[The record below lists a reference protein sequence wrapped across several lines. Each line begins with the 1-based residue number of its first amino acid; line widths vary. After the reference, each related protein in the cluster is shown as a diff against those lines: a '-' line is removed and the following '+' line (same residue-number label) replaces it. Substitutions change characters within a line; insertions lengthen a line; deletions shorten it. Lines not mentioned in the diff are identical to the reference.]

1 VFNKEGLFYR
11 NNFSDDRI
19 VPEIKPRYQ
28 TVDTG
33 IALDINYKKTD
44 TFLDS
49 LVNGITKGSGKLIS
63 LNNKYS
69 FMNEADKDFLKMK
82 RYQYVSGLFKG
93 NPATIVVD
101 ITTGK
106 PISSSEFK
114 ELSNEGKVSKNEMV
128 GYKKVKSDD
137 GVPLTIQR
145 KVGKSLDEFSVFK
158 MVNLYGSTRI
168 VNEYPSLMTPSPL
181 DNNTFKVKEELTD
194 NAIIAMLAGEPIPAD
209 TTFADEQ
216 SLASEVLEEAPIVE
230 EEVVEPT
237 ENKADIET
245 AFQDGTLR
253 ISIYNNNKYFV
264 LSDNRILESEGD
276 NFGKEVEVSPEVAEE
291 ILDKAVLYK
300 PKC

>member
-1 VFNKEGLFYR
+1 V
-11 NNFSDDRI
+11 
-19 VPEIKPRYQ
+19 
-28 TVDTG
+28 
-33 IALDINYKKTD
+33 
-44 TFLDS
+44 
-49 LVNGITKGSGKLIS
+49 
-63 LNNKYS
+63 
-69 FMNEADKDFLKMK
+69 KDFTK
-82 RYQYVSGLFKG
+82 
-93 NPATIVVD
+93 
-101 ITTGK
+101 
-106 PISSSEFK
+106 
-114 ELSNEGKVSKNEMV
+114 LSNEGLVSKYEMV
-128 GYKKVKSDD
+128 GYKKVKSKD

-158 MVNLYGSTRI
+158 MVNLYGAGRI
-168 VNEYPSLMTPSPL
+168 VAEYPKLMTPSPL
-181 DNNTFKVKEELTD
+181 DNNTFKVGEELTD
-194 NAIIAMLAGEPIPAD
+194 NAIIAMLAGEPIPVAPVV
-209 TTFADEQ
+209 ADEQ

-237 ENKADIET
+237 ENKADVET